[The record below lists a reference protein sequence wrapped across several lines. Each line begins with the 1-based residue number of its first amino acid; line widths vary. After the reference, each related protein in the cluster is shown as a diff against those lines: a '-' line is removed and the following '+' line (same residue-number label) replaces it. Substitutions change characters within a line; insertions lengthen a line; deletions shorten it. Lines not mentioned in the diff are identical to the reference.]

1 MVKILI
7 YILKDSCKRNGLSAH
22 IWENVKIRTAVIF
35 NNFRFLE
42 KAPWKIKLADKISG
56 LGLVQLKNTHFEY
69 KMGITRADW
78 NSLWNKKTCWEFA

>member
-56 LGLVQLKNTHFEY
+56 LGLVQLKKYIFWIQNGNYESWL
-69 KMGITRADW
+69 K
-78 NSLWNKKTCWEFA
+78 FAVK